1 MQLSREALLRA
12 YRQMK
17 VIREFEERLHTE
29 IMTGEIAGFTHL
41 YCGQEA
47 VAVGVCEHLSVEDKI
62 VSTHRGHGHCLA
74 KGCDVDGMMKEIWGS
89 RDGLCNGKGGSMH
102 IADADQ
108 GMLGANGIVGA
119 GAPIA
124 VGAAIS
130 AKIDGKG
137 KVAITFSGDGAC
149 NQGTTFEAMN
159 LAVVTQAPCIFVFE
173 NNHYSEHT
181 GVDYAVGTAMD
192 IASRAEAFGM
202 KVWRGGGAPVF
213 SRCGTMPGEAGQH
226 HPGGGPA
233 DGTDFFAVHDTMR
246 EVLEHVRAGGGPAAV
261 EYDTERFFGHF
272 EGDPQ
277 RYRGP
282 GEVER
287 LRETRDCLKNFRARV
302 TSASLLSDADLDALD
317 ADVMDAI
324 DAAVAAARAAA
335 RPTAEDVL
343 SDVYI
348 SY

>member
-17 VIREFEERLHTE
+17 VIREFEERLHVE
-29 IMTGEIAGFTHL
+29 IQTGEIAGFTHL

-47 VAVGVCEHLSVEDKI
+47 VAVGVCELLDADDKI
-62 VSTHRGHGHCLA
+62 ISTHRGHGHCLA

-89 RDGLCNGKGGSMH
+89 REGICKGKGGSMH
-102 IADADQ
+102 IADGDV

-124 VGAAIS
+124 VGAALA
-130 AKIDGKG
+130 AKLDGKG
-137 KVAITFSGDGAC
+137 PNGLKVSIAFSGDGAC

-159 LAVVTQAPCIFVFE
+159 MAVVTQAPCIFVFE

-181 GVDYAVGTAMD
+181 GVDYAVGTQKD

-202 KVWRGGGAPVF
+202 KVWR
-213 SRCGTMPGEAGQH
+213 
-226 HPGGGPA
+226 A
-233 DGTDFFAVHDTMR
+233 DGTDFFAVHETMR
-246 EVLEHVRAGGGPAAV
+246 EVLDHVRSGNGPAAV

-282 GEVER
+282 GELDR
-287 LRETRDCLKNFRARV
+287 IRETRDCLKIFRASV
-302 TSASLLSDADLDALD
+302 TGAKLLDHADLDALD
-317 ADVMDAI
+317 AEVLSAI
-324 DAAVAAARAAA
+324 DAAVAAARAAD

-343 SDVYI
+343 ADVYI

>member
-1 MQLSREALLRA
+1 MQLSREALLGA
-12 YRQMK
+12 YRRMK
-17 VIREFEERLHTE
+17 VIREFEERLHVE
-29 IMTGEIAGFTHL
+29 IQTGEIAGFTHL

-47 VAVGVCEHLSVEDKI
+47 VAVGVCDHLSVEDKI

-74 KGCDVDGMMKEIWGS
+74 KGCDVNGMMKEIWGS
-89 RDGLCNGKGGSMH
+89 REGLCKGKGGSMH
-102 IADADQ
+102 IADLDQ

-130 AKIDGKG
+130 LKIDGQG

-159 LAVVTQAPCIFVFE
+159 MAVVTKAPCIFVFE

-181 GVDYAVGTAMD
+181 GFEYSVGTSKD

-202 KVWRGGGAPVF
+202 KVWRG
-213 SRCGTMPGEAGQH
+213 
-226 HPGGGPA
+226 
-233 DGTDFFAVHDTMR
+233 DGTDFFSVYETMR
-246 EVLEHVRAGGGPAAV
+246 EVLDYVRAGNGPAAV
-261 EYDTERFFGHF
+261 EFDTERFFGHF

-277 RYRGP
+277 RYRGK
-282 GEVER
+282 GELER
-287 LRETRDCLKNFRARV
+287 IRETRDCLKRFRESV
-302 TSASLLSDADLDALD
+302 TGAKLLTDADLDAID
-317 ADVMDAI
+317 AEVMDTI
-324 DAAVAAARAAA
+324 EGAVEAARAAD
-335 RPTAEDVL
+335 RPTPQDVL
-343 SDVYI
+343 TDVYI